1 MKTLF
6 LFFAFLLYFKVML
19 YSQVTLY
26 SESFE
31 TDGEGVRYTSNT
43 YSDCLTFDNP
53 DFFLRTNINSVI
65 PPTFCTTGFGTDLSN
80 LQGSWFW
87 AGEDIRSNSPM
98 PLSRPPGNVTT
109 SSINI
114 AGYNTLTVS
123 LYLATSN
130 NNGTRWEWND
140 SLNIHASI
148 NNGAF
153 FPVGRFAGSAQT
165 GGDLRQDL
173 NLDGIFD
180 GAVVSVSSFTKYTFS
195 IPGTGNTLR
204 VELDFD
210 MVGGS
215 EEIAVDFI
223 EVKGVVALPV
233 ELMSFD
239 AKQVGNQVQLHW
251 KTASEQNNS
260 HFSIERGDENLRFA
274 ETGRV
279 ESAGAAH
286 SYAWTDPRPL
296 TGTNYYRLRQ
306 YDREGTS
313 HLSPTVSV
321 DYKNRRMQVEIL
333 PNPADEYARLNLQQE
348 TSGRMYISIIDMAG
362 RLKWENTY
370 DLEKGPQQIDL
381 PVQQLLKGVYYIRIR
396 TENGETGGGMLV
408 RG

>member
-210 MVGGS
+210 MVGRNCCR
-215 EEIAVDFI
+215 F
-223 EVKGVVALPV
+223 
-233 ELMSFD
+233 
-239 AKQVGNQVQLHW
+239 H
-251 KTASEQNNS
+251 
-260 HFSIERGDENLRFA
+260 RGKRCGCA
-274 ETGRV
+274 
-279 ESAGAAH
+279 AG
-286 SYAWTDPRPL
+286 
-296 TGTNYYRLRQ
+296 G
-306 YDREGTS
+306 
-313 HLSPTVSV
+313 
-321 DYKNRRMQVEIL
+321 
-333 PNPADEYARLNLQQE
+333 
-348 TSGRMYISIIDMAG
+348 ID
-362 RLKWENTY
+362 
-370 DLEKGPQQIDL
+370 
-381 PVQQLLKGVYYIRIR
+381 VF
-396 TENGETGGGMLV
+396 
-408 RG
+408 